1 MTYATGCFSFT
12 SLLCLNSKKWLVF
25 VVTCAKGST
34 NSFQVTIRSFF
45 MVSNIT
51 NIHSVNV
58 GKGVDTC
65 NNSAL
70 GGTNATTVT
79 KECRSFD
86 VRSFGVVYTKKIHV
100 VGKGIPAGDA
110 SAIIR

>member
-1 MTYATGCFSFT
+1 MTYATGYFSFE
-12 SLLCLNSKKWLVF
+12 SLLRLNSKKWLLRRHL
-25 VVTCAKGST
+25 CEGLDKQLSGDDS
-34 NSFQVTIRSFF
+34 QLLHGQQ
-45 MVSNIT
+45 IT

-86 VRSFGVVYTKKIHV
+86 VRSFGSIY
-100 VGKGIPAGDA
+100 
-110 SAIIR
+110 